1 MRLLICA
8 GGTGGGVYPALAVL
22 QAIKDNAE
30 VLWIGG
36 EGGMETK
43 LVERSGIP
51 FRTIPAAGVHG
62 IGLRT
67 LPRNLWQV
75 GRGVLASRRILRE
88 FKPDVLFFTGGYVA
102 VPMALAGWKVPS
114 LLYVPDIEP
123 GLALN
128 TLARFADKIAI
139 TAEDSLRYFTNT
151 RGTHADKNADRITLT
166 GYPVRANLA
175 RWTRQEARKELN
187 LSEEGPIL
195 LVLGGS
201 KGARSINTAV
211 LANLPSLVEAAQI
224 IHITGELDW
233 PNVEEKAK
241 DLFNDDLQRSTIA
254 GIPTIQS
261 ARYHAYPYLH
271 ELMGAA
277 LAAADL
283 ALSRAGASTLGE
295 YPLFGLPAVLVPY
308 PHAWRYQKIN
318 ADYLVRHAA
327 AILLEDENL
336 SDQLLPTI
344 KDLLNQPNKLASM
357 RAAMQQLAHPQ
368 AAIQIGRQLLALCP
382 EEEKRP

>member
-1 MRLLICA
+1 
-8 GGTGGGVYPALAVL
+8 VL

-36 EGGMETK
+36 EGGMETQ

-67 LPRNLWQV
+67 LPRNLWQLS
-75 GRGVLASRRILRE
+75 RGVLASRRILRE

-128 TLARFADKIAI
+128 ILARFADKIAV
-139 TAEDSLRYFTNT
+139 TAEDSRSYFTST
-151 RGTHADKNADRITLT
+151 CGTCAGKQTERITLT
-166 GYPVRANLA
+166 GYPVRTDLA
-175 RWTRQEARKELN
+175 RWTRQAARKELN
-187 LSEEGPIL
+187 LSQESPVL
-195 LVLGGS
+195 LVSGGS
-201 KGARSINTAV
+201 KGARSINSAV
-211 LANLPSLVEAAQI
+211 LANLPALVEAAQI
-224 IHITGELDW
+224 VHITGELDW
-233 PNVEEKAK
+233 PIVEEKVKKLFK
-241 DLFNDDLQRSTIA
+241 DAVRQSTLA

-261 ARYHAYPYLH
+261 ARYHAFPYLH
-271 ELMGAA
+271 EQMGAA

-283 ALSRAGASTLGE
+283 TLSRAGASTLGE

-308 PHAWRYQKIN
+308 PHAWRYQKVN
-318 ADYLVRHAA
+318 AGYLVRHAA
-327 AILLEDENL
+327 AVLLEDVKL

-344 KDLLNQPNKLASM
+344 KDLLNQPQKLASM
-357 RAAMQQLAHPQ
+357 RGSMQQLSHPD
-368 AAIQIGRQLLALCP
+368 AAAQIGRQLLALCP
-382 EEEKRP
+382 DEEKRP

>member
-1 MRLLICA
+1 M
-8 GGTGGGVYPALAVL
+8 YPALAVL

-36 EGGMETK
+36 EGGMETQ

-62 IGLRT
+62 VGLRS
-67 LPRNLWQV
+67 LPHNLWQLSH
-75 GRGVLASRRILRE
+75 GVLASRLILRE
-88 FKPDVLFFTGGYVA
+88 FNPNVLFFTGGYVA
-102 VPMALAGWKVPS
+102 VPMAVAGWKVPS

-128 TLARFADKIAI
+128 ILARFADKIAV
-139 TAEDSLRYFTNT
+139 TAEDSLSYFKKA
-151 RGTHADKNADRITLT
+151 RGTCAGKQPERITLT
-166 GYPVRANLA
+166 GYPVRADLA

-187 LSEEGPIL
+187 LNDEGPVL
-195 LVLGGS
+195 LVSGGS

-211 LANLPSLVEAAQI
+211 LANLPALVEAAQI
-224 IHITGELDW
+224 VHITGELDW
-233 PNVEEKAK
+233 SNVEEKAK
-241 DLFNDDLQRSTIA
+241 ELFKDTLRQSTTS

-261 ARYHAYPYLH
+261 ARYLAFPYLH
-271 ELMGAA
+271 EQMGAA

-308 PHAWRYQKIN
+308 PHAWRYQKVN
-318 ADYLVRHAA
+318 AAYLVRHAA
-327 AILLEDENL
+327 AVLLEDENL

-344 KDLLNQPNKLASM
+344 KDLLNQPQKLASM
-357 RAAMQQLAHPQ
+357 RGAMQQLSHPD
-368 AAIQIGRQLLALCP
+368 AAEQIGSQLLALCP
-382 EEEKRP
+382 DKEKRP

>member
-1 MRLLICA
+1 
-8 GGTGGGVYPALAVL
+8 VYPALAVL
-22 QAIKDNAE
+22 QAIKDNAD

-36 EGGMETK
+36 EGGMESQ

-62 IGLRT
+62 IGLMT
-67 LPRNLWQV
+67 LPGNLWQLS
-75 GRGVLASRRILRE
+75 RGVIASRRILRE
-88 FKPDVLFFTGGYVA
+88 FNPDVLFFTGGYVA

-139 TAEDSLRYFTNT
+139 TAEDSLRYFV
-151 RGTHADKNADRITLT
+151 RHERITLT

-175 RWTRQEARKELN
+175 SWTRRAARTELG
-187 LSEEGPIL
+187 LSEESPVL
-195 LVLGGS
+195 LVSGGS

-211 LANLPSLVEAAQI
+211 LAALPALVESAQI

-233 PNVEEKAK
+233 PNVQEKAK
-241 DLFNDDLQRSTIA
+241 ELFNGALQQSTTA
-254 GIPTIQS
+254 GIPAIRT
-261 ARYHAYPYLH
+261 ARYQAYPYLH
-271 ELMGAA
+271 EQMGAA

-295 YPLFGLPAVLVPY
+295 YPLFGLPAILVPY
-308 PHAWRYQKIN
+308 PHAWRYQKVN
-318 ADYLVRHAA
+318 AGYLVRHGAA
-327 AILLEDENL
+327 VLLEDENL
-336 SDQLLPTI
+336 SYELLPAVR
-344 KDLLNQPNKLASM
+344 DLLNQPQKLASM
-357 RAAMQQLAHPQ
+357 RAAMQQLSHPD
-368 AAIQIGRQLLALCP
+368 AAAQIGRQILGLSP
-382 EEEKRP
+382 DEEKRP